1 MFNINNTLIRYLF
14 TFVILLTFFFP
25 TLLDYYVNS
34 ERITLWEPDDSE
46 HYILKKT
53 QLKNCLINDCQF
65 NKSADHFIQNKLLT
79 DEIIIK
85 RTVLDYHP
93 AFSAI
98 LLLLEQ
104 VFWDQ
109 YTSFQVLNYISS
121 LLLIYFSYFFFN
133 NYFKDKLNIKNKI
146 ILFIIFFIFLTH
158 INLIWRDAFKLNFG
172 IFIFLIDKLINFPLQ
187 KKDIKFY
194 FFNIFQVF
202 IHPAGII
209 CFLIINFL
217 IFFNSLNF
225 KFNISYLKK
234 NFKQS
239 LYLLISTLLVI
250 IYYFNSFKYVSS
262 DISIYNI
269 ITGNYYNGIKI
280 NFLNI
285 KNYFFSFNGLFLI
298 IIFIN
303 LLYIKKFNYLAI
315 TISLIIFFHIFNPSP
330 LKNIVEIFDFFFKF
344 VSITLLFEIFLKKPN
359 IITFST
365 VFLITIFQFYD
376 LSKNLHN
383 FLKVRPIIDNINYSN
398 YNLYKNIFFT
408 ETDKKILFDGSNDY
422 ILYKHLNNGLINR
435 KIYYT
440 GFSNSKIEDF
450 FFKKDEFYIV
460 FDLFNSSFYLSNPIS
475 IKSQNN
481 NRDQSV
487 LKHLKSRSV
496 SKYLKTNDHLQILNN
511 ENQEYYLKLNSYSKG
526 TILVNDKEIDIKEN
540 QILKIKLK
548 KNSLTRISI
557 ENINKYVQL
566 EGILLNDSAKL
577 NFPWKKNIHLKI
589 NDRFINKTIVVNF
602 NNLNI
607 NEKCKIIEI
616 YFDKFQD
623 IYAKG
628 ICK

>member
-1 MFNINNTLIRYLF
+1 MEKITNF
-14 TFVILLTFFFP
+14 TQKYIHILVILLTFLFS
-25 TLLDYYVNS
+25 TLVDYYANS
-34 ERITLWEPDDSE
+34 ERFALWEPDDSE

-53 QLKNCLINDCQF
+53 QLKNCLINECQF
-65 NKSADHFIQNKLLT
+65 NKSADHFIKNKLLT

-93 AFSAI
+93 VFSAI
-98 LLLLEQ
+98 LLFLEQ

-109 YTSFQVLNYISS
+109 YISFQFLNYVSTLS
-121 LLLIYFSYFFFN
+121 LIYFSYFFFK
-133 NYFKDKLNIKNKI
+133 NYFKDKLNVKNKI
-146 ILFIIFFIFLTH
+146 ILFVIFFIFITH
-158 INLIWRDAFKLNFG
+158 VNLIWRDAFKLNFG
-172 IFIFLIDKLINFPLQ
+172 IFIFLIDKLINFQLQ
-187 KKDIKFY
+187 KKDVKFY

-202 IHPAGII
+202 IHPGGIV
-209 CFLIINFL
+209 CFFIVNFL

-225 KFNISYLKK
+225 KFNIFSLKK
-234 NFKQS
+234 NLKQN

-250 IYYFNSFKYVSS
+250 VYYFNSFKYVSS
-262 DISIYNI
+262 DINIYNVLA
-269 ITGNYYNGIKI
+269 GNYYNSIKI

-303 LLYIKKFNYLAI
+303 LFYIKKFNYLAI
-315 TISLIIFFHIFNPSP
+315 IISLIVFFHIFNPSP

-344 VSITLLFEIFLKKPN
+344 VSITLLFEIFLKKN
-359 IITFST
+359 KTNTFII
-365 VFLITIFQFYD
+365 VFLITVFQFYD
-376 LSKNLHN
+376 LSKNFYN
-383 FLKVRPIIDNINYSN
+383 FLKVRPVIDNINYSN

-450 FFKKDEFYIV
+450 FLKKEEFYVV

-475 IKSQNN
+475 INSKKNN
-481 NRDQSV
+481 GDQSF

-496 SKYLKTNDHLQILNN
+496 SKYLKTNDQLQILNN

-526 TILVNDKEIDIKEN
+526 TILINDKEVNIKEN

-548 KNSLTRISI
+548 KNTLT
-557 ENINKYVQL
+557 NIFIKNVNKYVEL
-566 EGILLNDSAKL
+566 EGIFLNDSAKL

-589 NDRFINKTIVVNF
+589 EDRFINKTIVVNF

-607 NEKCKIIEI
+607 NEKCKVVEI